1 MCHKIPKRFF
11 TFAFIVITGKNPKEA
26 QTKKTDDKGKE
37 QADPCRGETCSAPRV
52 RFKTADD
59 DMDGV
64 IEDPGMVADEDS
76 ENNNVAARVPSFY
89 IGKPLVDFDAGIGRV
104 CSTFPRP
111 DN

>member
-1 MCHKIPKRFF
+1 
-11 TFAFIVITGKNPKEA
+11 
-26 QTKKTDDKGKE
+26 
-37 QADPCRGETCSAPRV
+37 
-52 RFKTADD
+52 
-59 DMDGV
+59 MDGV

-104 CSTFPRP
+104 CTFYRP